1 MCLGLIW
8 TYEHRRASA
17 TPPPLPS
24 PSPAFLPRYCYTT
37 PSPITESNPVL
48 CIPAPGGTW
57 DSPYSRLLEN
67 RIGPKAIWIVLIP
80 KKKPRGL
87 SQKIRTHGFR
97 TRSTAPRY
105 FFSAAIFTITSQSS
119 FESTCRG
126 IRITLLELL
135 KSMSRMYCRSNHY
148 TRSLPCK
155 QSDIAYSGYTCAKQ
169 R

>member
-1 MCLGLIW
+1 MNIDAQAQ
-8 TYEHRRASA
+8 R
-17 TPPPLPS
+17 PPLPS
-24 PSPAFLPRYCYTT
+24 PSPAFLPRYCYTA

-57 DSPYSRLLEN
+57 GSPYSRLLEN

-80 KKKPRGL
+80 KKKPLGL
-87 SQKIRTHGFR
+87 SRKY
-97 TRSTAPRY
+97 STAW
-105 FFSAAIFTITSQSS
+105 FQDKAHCSS
-119 FESTCRG
+119 LLFLCRHYHESLHRVVCKSTCRG